1 MPHLALNEVI
11 DHAGDSSP
19 SHLHLSGAINC
30 TIIPHCCYYLIIP
43 TSALLSVAFYYS
55 TIDEISHPHSQPARA
70 RSLSIHFVSTCSARS
85 PLRSLRRRRF
95 GFLCIPETR
104 DNLPRPRFFLSG
116 FSPFFGTCYC
126 RVEEWEDREEGKKTL
141 LQLRGSPTATQKKTA
156 KRASEQERELLKNSD
171 DHSENTGFGSSPGG
185 RGLFGIFCCNIFFL
199 SSESAARPAR
209 KLTLIVRPMTHFGIP
224 FFGAKRVMNS
234 THDRSS
240 THKPVPGRTRKPKE
254 KKQFRGILRFAP
266 HFFAIT
272 QPFFAPKITNHRSSL
287 SYLCRSIFGFG
298 WTDTMT
304 NLGET
309 RLILKIL
316 LDW

>member
-85 PLRSLRRRRF
+85 PLGSLRRRRF

-104 DNLPRPRFFLSG
+104 DNLPSPRFFLSG

-126 RVEEWEDREEGKKTL
+126 RVEEWEDREEGKKNVTSIEG
-141 LQLRGSPTATQKKTA
+141 QPNSNA
-156 KRASEQERELLKNSD
+156 KEDGQASERARER
-171 DHSENTGFGSSPGG
+171 
-185 RGLFGIFCCNIFFL
+185 
-199 SSESAARPAR
+199 
-209 KLTLIVRPMTHFGIP
+209 IV
-224 FFGAKRVMNS
+224 
-234 THDRSS
+234 
-240 THKPVPGRTRKPKE
+240 KE
-254 KKQFRGILRFAP
+254 F
-266 HFFAIT
+266 
-272 QPFFAPKITNHRSSL
+272 
-287 SYLCRSIFGFG
+287 
-298 WTDTMT
+298 
-304 NLGET
+304 
-309 RLILKIL
+309 
-316 LDW
+316 